1 MGEHC
6 PVAAGLQRQSEIL
19 ANQESSAA
27 MIDPHDA
34 LIYTMV
40 MVSAADGDMTDAE
53 MRTIGDVVK
62 FLPVF
67 RDFDSRKLLKVAADC
82 AALMNDAKGLDR
94 ALTTVVSA
102 IPRKLHETAYAIA
115 CDVAAADGRAAPEI
129 KRFLDLL
136 RESLGIDRLAAAAI
150 ERTTQARHMTA

>member
-1 MGEHC
+1 
-6 PVAAGLQRQSEIL
+6 
-19 ANQESSAA
+19 

-53 MRTIGDVVK
+53 MRAIGDVVK

-67 RDFDSRKLLKVAADC
+67 RDFDSRNLLKVAADC
-82 AALMNDAKGLDR
+82 AALMNGAKGLDR
-94 ALTTVVSA
+94 ALTTVVNA
-102 IPRKLHETAYAIA
+102 IPGKLHETAYAIA
-115 CDVAAADGRAAPEI
+115 CDVAAADGRTVPEI

-136 RESLGIDRLAAAAI
+136 RELLGIDRLAAAAI